1 MAISREVR
9 YDVTQFLP
17 HQGGQNLKEETGG
30 TTKKKRK
37 NQGAES
43 RIIFRP
49 IRSEEKGEG
58 GGDLADHVGNRLGDR
73 RIA

>member
-1 MAISREVR
+1 VAISREVR

-30 TTKKKRK
+30 TTKKKKKSGCRIK
-37 NQGAES
+37 DNFSTNQKRG
-43 RIIFRP
+43 
-49 IRSEEKGEG
+49 KGGG
-58 GGDLADHVGNRLGDR
+58 GGDLADHVGTRLGDR